1 VPVCAVEGR
10 PELAEDMRVVL
21 SVAVPVGKG
30 SESVAVTGPALLIE
44 EAESDD
50 VWPISDPVTLE
61 EVGTAVDM
69 SSEVTVVES
78 KGPEARAVVATAA
91 LETEAVPS
99 SETTM
104 VDEAVCSA
112 GVCSTETVPEE
123 LAPTK
128 PAVDGAVDWL
138 VSTGPM
144 VATEVAVLK

>member
-1 VPVCAVEGR
+1 
-10 PELAEDMRVVL
+10 MRVAL
-21 SVAVPVGKG
+21 SVAVPVGER

-44 EAESDD
+44 EPESDD
-50 VWPISDPVTLE
+50 VRPISDPVTLE
-61 EVGTAVDM
+61 EVGTAVDI
-69 SSEVTVVES
+69 SSEATVVES

-99 SETTM
+99 SGTTV

-112 GVCSTETVPEE
+112 ELCSTETVPEE

-128 PAVDGAVDWL
+128 PAVDGAVDWV

-144 VATEVAVLK
+144 VATEVALSK